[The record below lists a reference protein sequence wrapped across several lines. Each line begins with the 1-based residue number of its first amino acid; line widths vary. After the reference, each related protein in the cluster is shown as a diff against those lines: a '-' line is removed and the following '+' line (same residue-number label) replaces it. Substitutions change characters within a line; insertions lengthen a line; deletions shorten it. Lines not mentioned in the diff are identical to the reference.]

1 VDLLAKLQ
9 QTKPEVLGDKERF
22 LQMLSSEFD
31 TFISQA
37 SGAAAAQA
45 SAVQEAS

>member
-1 VDLLAKLQ
+1 
-9 QTKPEVLGDKERF
+9 
-22 LQMLSSEFD
+22 MLSSEFD

-45 SAVQEAS
+45 SAAQEAS